1 MVRVKLYG
9 AARKLAGQAEMSL
22 SVESGTTLEAVLR
35 RLSGDA
41 GGVPP
46 GVVSTILVNGRNC
59 AFREGLNTQVVDGDL
74 IELLP
79 IIAGG

>member
-9 AARKLAGQAEMSL
+9 AAKNIAGQAEVSL
-22 SVESGTTLEAVLR
+22 SVEAGTTLEAVLR

-41 GGVPP
+41 GEVPP

-59 AFREGLNTQVVDGDL
+59 AFREGLNTLVADGDL

-79 IIAGG
+79 ILTGG